1 MKHLDDWKLTRRHA
15 LATFGLLAASC
26 QTCPSAT
33 AAKSKVNPKIALQ
46 LYTMREPAK
55 EDLPGTLKK
64 VREIGWEYV
73 QWSGMPNLP
82 AEQIREALDKAGLKA
97 IAAHVGVEPFETDF
111 DGQVKFW
118 KTVGVEYLGP
128 GGMMSDCKDT
138 LEAWLRGAKRLDT
151 LGEKLNKVGLHLTY
165 HNHSGEFK
173 KFPNDPRTMEDI
185 LLQATKPENVG
196 AEFDLAWVFAADQ
209 DPAAYMRKYKGRCP
223 TIHAKDTAAKN
234 AAGKFD
240 LKPLGQGALNW
251 PDLFVAMREAGVK
264 WCIYEQD
271 TCKDGP
277 FVDAKISYDF
287 LVKNLR

>member
-1 MKHLDDWKLTRRHA
+1 MKHLDGLKLTRRQA

-26 QTCPSAT
+26 QTAPAAT
-33 AAKSKVNPKIALQ
+33 AAKKPKIALQ
-46 LYTMREPAK
+46 LYTMRDPAK
-55 EDLPGTLKK
+55 QDLPGTLKK

-82 AEQIREALDKAGLKA
+82 AEKIREALDKAGLKA
-97 IAAHVGVEPFETDF
+97 IAAHVGVEPFEKDF

-128 GGMMSDCKDT
+128 GGMMVDCKDT

-151 LGEKLNKVGLHLTY
+151 LGEKLRTVGLHLTY
-165 HNHSGEFK
+165 HNHSSEFEK
-173 KFPNDPRTMEDI
+173 YPNDPRTKEDI
-185 LLQATKPENVG
+185 LLQATKPENLG
-196 AEFDLAWVFAADQ
+196 AEFDLAWVYAADQ
-209 DPAAYMRKYKGRCP
+209 DPAAYIRKYKGRCP
-223 TIHAKDTAAKN
+223 TIHAKDVAAKN
-234 AAGKFD
+234 AAGKYV

-251 PDLFVAMREAGVK
+251 PDLFVAMKEADVK

-271 TCKDGP
+271 TCENGP
-277 FVDAKISYDF
+277 FVDAKTSYDF